1 MPTLYGKIKSIFDCP
16 PGELK
21 SKTIK
26 RITLIEDDK
35 IIIEFS
41 EKTHNYIIRV
51 KTKNEKIMVASGD
64 NINEKILV
72 ESESWNNY
80 INELYQD
87 SLSKKETEQIAIN
100 NDMATKESARANK
113 INELKTKID
122 NVFK

>member
-1 MPTLYGKIKSIFDCP
+1 MPTLYEKISSIFDYP

-21 SKTIK
+21 IKTIK

-72 ESESWNNY
+72 ESSSWTDYLNG
-80 INELYQD
+80 LYQD

-100 NDMATKESARANK
+100 NDMAAKESARENK
-113 INELKTKID
+113 IQELKTKID

>member
-1 MPTLYGKIKSIFDCP
+1 MSTLYEKIRSIFDCP

-21 SKTIK
+21 LKTIK

-51 KTKNEKIMVASGD
+51 KTKNENIMVASGN
-64 NINEKILV
+64 NINEKILI
-72 ESESWNNY
+72 ESNSWDNY
-80 INELYQD
+80 INDLYQD
-87 SLSKKETEQIAIN
+87 SLSKKADEQIALN
-100 NDMATKESARANK
+100 NAKTESDTARANK
-113 INELKTKID
+113 IQELKTKID